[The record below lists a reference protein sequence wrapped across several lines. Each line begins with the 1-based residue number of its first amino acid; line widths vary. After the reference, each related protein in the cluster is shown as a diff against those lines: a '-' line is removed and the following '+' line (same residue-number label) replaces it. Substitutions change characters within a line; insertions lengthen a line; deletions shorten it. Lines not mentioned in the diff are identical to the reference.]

1 MKLFCASTAAQS
13 WVCQALSRVACMHGT
28 CMVSHFSHVQLCV
41 TLWTIAYQTPLSM
54 GILQASIL
62 EWVAMPFPQGIFPT
76 QESNL
81 CLLCLLDWLAGSLP
95 LAPHGKPQQ
104 SFQRILSLKG
114 TVSNVGEGDIG
125 GREPRKECAKG

>member
-1 MKLFCASTAAQS
+1 MDKTLMIIVVQEGSLVNPVVTLCWVTQS
-13 WVCQALSRVACMHGT
+13 CLTLMTQWTVACQA
-28 CMVSHFSHVQLCV
+28 
-41 TLWTIAYQTPLSM
+41 PLSM